1 MPPCRLGAVSPCLGC
16 LAEPRRGQEADFGE
30 ACASGSV
37 WSWLAFD
44 SCWVGVQAGV
54 GVGRPPRPP
63 TGGGGTWH
71 ARSPQLP
78 GCDPCPRCRPLALG
92 CGRGSGP
99 GAGSRLGSGSSGP
112 GVPLPG
118 VGTVG
123 PVLPFTRLFPPV
135 TRLVPSLW
143 VLRDVPK
150 VLSRPE
156 VQTCLLRVPGR
167 PRRGRS
173 SWASRMP
180 CLGHGTA
187 LRGPSSPRHV
197 AFTPSRS
204 PCPPSGLGLTRPR
217 PRLFSEVRGSSGSG
231 MPPGPGLGAGLVSLG
246 AGAQRSCPCQRSW
259 LPPSQSRGGGQG
271 CG

>member
-1 MPPCRLGAVSPCLGC
+1 MPPCRLGVVSPCLGC

-54 GVGRPPRPP
+54 GVGRPPRPS

-78 GCDPCPRCRPLALG
+78 GCGPCPRCRPLALG

-173 SWASRMP
+173 SWASRTP

-187 LRGPSSPRHV
+187 LRGPSSRHV
-197 AFTPSRS
+197 AFTPS
-204 PCPPSGLGLTRPR
+204 
-217 PRLFSEVRGSSGSG
+217 
-231 MPPGPGLGAGLVSLG
+231 
-246 AGAQRSCPCQRSW
+246 
-259 LPPSQSRGGGQG
+259 
-271 CG
+271 